1 MNGMAKTA
9 LMMSKR
15 PQASARRLVHIRE
28 LDGVR
33 GIAAIMVFFHH
44 VCFTSIVPTGWGL
57 GVLLLYRASVWGR
70 TGVDLFFVLSGFL
83 ITSLLIEART
93 QSSYYH
99 DFYWKRALRILP
111 LYAVCL
117 VGVLLLI
124 PGMRGYV
131 VLSALFLSNFA
142 SVFHIAGDGPFWTLA
157 IEEQFY
163 LLWPTVVRRRSVA
176 QVRRWSVFIGIAA
189 VVLRLVAATFGHFN
203 YYLTF
208 LHCDGL
214 AFGAFLACH
223 YQSTDTNAAA
233 AGREMKLVLL
243 GIIFGAGLC
252 MLGFVN
258 ATGARPM
265 AFLAAGEQT
274 GITLLYGSAIAFLI
288 RRSGA
293 RSLAPLRS
301 PVLMFFGLISYA
313 MYMTHLY
320 VLQAYDHFHGLPA
333 AGDNSAYA
341 MRFAIVLSITIA
353 LCIAS
358 RYLLELPAMS
368 LRKYVLAKPAPPNP
382 AEPPIPL
389 GNL

>member
-1 MNGMAKTA
+1 MVKTT
-9 LMMSKR
+9 LTMSKR
-15 PQASARRLVHIRE
+15 QRASARRLVHIRE

-44 VCFTSIVPTGWGL
+44 VCFTSIIPAGWGL

-83 ITSLLIEART
+83 ITSLLIEARS

-117 VGVLLLI
+117 LGVLLLI

-163 LLWPTVVRRRSVA
+163 LLWPTVVRQRSVT
-176 QVRRWSVFIGIAA
+176 QVRRWAVCIGVAA
-189 VVLRLVAATFGHFN
+189 VVLRLAAAAFGHFN

-214 AFGAFLACH
+214 AFGAFLACR
-223 YQSTDTNAAA
+223 YQSTDANAAA
-233 AGREMKLVLL
+233 AAREMKLLLL
-243 GIIFGAGLC
+243 GVIFGAGLC

-301 PVLMFFGLISYA
+301 RVLMFFGLISYA

-333 AGDNSAYA
+333 PGDNSAYA
-341 MRFAIVLSITIA
+341 ARFVIVLAITIA

-368 LRKYVLAKPAPPNP
+368 LRKHVLAKPAPPNP
-382 AEPPIPL
+382 AEPPVPL
-389 GNL
+389 GNM

>member
-9 LMMSKR
+9 VTMSKR
-15 PQASARRLVHIRE
+15 PQGSARRLVHIRE

-44 VCFTSIVPTGWGL
+44 VCFTTMVPAGWGL
-57 GVLLLYRASVWGR
+57 GVLLLYRASIWGR

-83 ITSLLIEART
+83 ITSLLIEARS

-117 VGVLLLI
+117 LGVLFLI

-163 LLWPTVVRRRSVA
+163 LLWPTVVRRRSVT
-176 QVRRWSVFIGIAA
+176 QVRRWAVFIGMAA
-189 VVLRLVAATFGHFN
+189 VLLRLVAAAFGHFN
-203 YYLTF
+203 YFLSF

-214 AFGAFLACH
+214 AFGAFLACR
-223 YQSTDTNAAA
+223 YQATDAEAPVRA
-233 AGREMKLVLL
+233 RETRSVWV
-243 GIIFGAGLC
+243 GIFLGAGLC
-252 MLGFVN
+252 LFGLVH
-258 ATGARPM
+258 ATRARPM

-274 GITLLYGSAIAFLI
+274 GITLLYGSTIAFVI
-288 RRSGA
+288 RRCGA
-293 RSLAPLRS
+293 RTLAPLRS
-301 PVLMFFGLISYA
+301 RVLMFFGLISYA
-313 MYMTHLY
+313 TYMTHLY
-320 VLQAYDHFHGLPA
+320 VLQTYDHFYGLPA
-333 AGDNSAYA
+333 PGDNFAYA
-341 MRFAIVLSITIA
+341 ARFAIVLAITIA
-353 LCIAS
+353 LSIAS

-368 LRKYVLAKPAPPNP
+368 LRRYVLARPAPPNP
-382 AEPPIPL
+382 AEPPVPL
-389 GNL
+389 GNM